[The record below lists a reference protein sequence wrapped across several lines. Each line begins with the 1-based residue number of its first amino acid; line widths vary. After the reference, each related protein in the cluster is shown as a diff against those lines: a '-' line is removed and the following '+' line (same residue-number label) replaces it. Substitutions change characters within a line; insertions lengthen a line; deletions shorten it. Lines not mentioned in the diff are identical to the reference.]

1 MAKQQKT
8 ERVYVKV
15 VSEFDSTGYMLPT
28 SITWADGR
36 TFPIE
41 KVRDFRPA
49 GTADNGF
56 SGDCFTVLIQGQEKH
71 LFFEHI
77 APPFH
82 RAPRQM
88 VCGEDDAVNYHFLE
102 RRRFIQCSLLI

>member
-1 MAKQQKT
+1 MAKRQQKT
-8 ERVYVKV
+8 ERIYVKV
-15 VSEFDSTGYMLPT
+15 ASEFDSTGYMLPT

-71 LFFEHI
+71 LF
-77 APPFH
+77 
-82 RAPRQM
+82 
-88 VCGEDDAVNYHFLE
+88 VE
-102 RRRFIQCSLLI
+102 RIDKRFTGRLGRWFVERTTQ

>member
-1 MAKQQKT
+1 MNGGDHTMAIPYRTRT

-15 VSEFDSTGYMLPT
+15 TSEFDSTGYMLPT

-36 TFPIE
+36 TFPID

-49 GTADNGF
+49 GMADNGV

-77 APPFH
+77 D
-82 RAPRQM
+82 PRFTGRLGRWF
-88 VCGEDDAVNYHFLE
+88 VE
-102 RRRFIQCSLLI
+102 RTT

>member
-1 MAKQQKT
+1 MADKCTGMGRVRT

-15 VSEFDSTGYMLPT
+15 TSEFDATGYMQPVA
-28 SITWADGR
+28 ITWSDGR

-49 GTADNGF
+49 GMAGNDLA
-56 SGDCFTVLIQGQEKH
+56 GDCFTVLIQGREKL

-77 APPFH
+77 D
-82 RAPRQM
+82 PRFTGRLGRWFVEKM
-88 VCGEDDAVNYHFLE
+88 V
-102 RRRFIQCSLLI
+102 R

>member
-1 MAKQQKT
+1 MAIPKRIKI

-15 VSEFDSTGYMLPT
+15 ASEFASEFDSTGYMQPI

-41 KVRDFRPA
+41 TVRAFRPA
-49 GTADNGF
+49 GTAGNDCN
-56 SGDCFTVLIQGQEKH
+56 GDCFTVLIQGQEKH

-77 APPFH
+77 DLRFTGWLGRWYVE
-82 RAPRQM
+82 RAT
-88 VCGEDDAVNYHFLE
+88 
-102 RRRFIQCSLLI
+102 